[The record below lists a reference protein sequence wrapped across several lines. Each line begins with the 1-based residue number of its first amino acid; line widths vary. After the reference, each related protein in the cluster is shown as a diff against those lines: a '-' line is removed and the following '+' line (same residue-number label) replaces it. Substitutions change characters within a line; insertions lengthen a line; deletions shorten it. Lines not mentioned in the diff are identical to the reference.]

1 MEPLL
6 AEELAVESY
15 SPDEGVGVVAAR
27 ENAVGRSVG
36 AVEVGHG
43 SKVSLAAVAIA
54 GIVFLAASV
63 IPVEGAGG
71 STTIAGIAVGI
82 VEDGVDGSAG
92 GSLEDGEVLL
102 SANNASVAIAV
113 VGGVGGI
120 ADGGLGGSLVDVV
133 ALAVA

>member
-43 SKVSLAAVAIA
+43 SKMSLAAVAIA

-63 IPVEGAGG
+63 IP
-71 STTIAGIAVGI
+71 TTRQSII
-82 VEDGVDGSAG
+82 
-92 GSLEDGEVLL
+92 LPTR
-102 SANNASVAIAV
+102 
-113 VGGVGGI
+113 
-120 ADGGLGGSLVDVV
+120 LVM
-133 ALAVA
+133 ARLT